1 MMNHPKFWFEQIS
14 QIPRGSLNEKEI
26 AGFLVEFANK
36 HQLSVVSDDMSN
48 VLIRKPGQHSGEG
61 SQSVL
66 LQGHT
71 DMVCEKAPEIG
82 RASCRV
88 RV

>member
-36 HQLSVVSDDMSN
+36 
-48 VLIRKPGQHSGEG
+48 
-61 SQSVL
+61 
-66 LQGHT
+66 
-71 DMVCEKAPEIG
+71 IG
-82 RASCRV
+82 RASWWV